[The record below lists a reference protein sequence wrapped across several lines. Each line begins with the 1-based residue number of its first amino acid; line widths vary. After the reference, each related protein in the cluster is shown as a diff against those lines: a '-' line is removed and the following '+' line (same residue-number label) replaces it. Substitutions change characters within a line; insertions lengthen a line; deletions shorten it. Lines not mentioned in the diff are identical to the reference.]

1 MLFTI
6 FLNIYFLQSLTFLKA
21 SILSFYRSSPMMLH
35 NLSSQGTEQLSVKLC
50 QQSLYSRNKSQCFFG
65 VHIYLMAKLF
75 QDISVFSVRKNPV
88 SFQFFIQTIA
98 MMYRVFRASQHCI
111 LLCCC
116 ARAMQYALCVCN
128 NSHPLSA
135 ILNN

>member
-75 QDISVFSVRKNPV
+75 QDISVFSVRTLSVFN
-88 SFQFFIQTIA
+88 FFIQTIA

-116 ARAMQYALCVCN
+116 ARAIQYALCVCN
-128 NSHPLSA
+128 NSHTLSA